1 MTVFYSDME
10 PLSRYS
16 PVKLHLSLAT
26 RTFSENAVEP
36 KINVVLLMGWLYY
49 CVGIK
54 EVFFLFF
61 FLYFWFVTW
70 MFFSI
75 SKCSF
80 VWEATSVL
88 RILFIMKYFTVLNSR
103 KNNDL
108 CIPPPQWRGF
118 FFLWNPPLWRF
129 HLSSIFFIF
138 YMQVFEIPCVP
149 PPRNFQS
156 FM

>member
-54 EVFFLFF
+54 EVFF
-61 FLYFWFVTW
+61 
-70 MFFSI
+70 
-75 SKCSF
+75 
-80 VWEATSVL
+80 SV
-88 RILFIMKYFTVLNSR
+88 F
-103 KNNDL
+103 
-108 CIPPPQWRGF
+108 C
-118 FFLWNPPLWRF
+118 
-129 HLSSIFFIF
+129 FIF
-138 YMQVFEIPCVP
+138 LVCHLDVFLHK
-149 PPRNFQS
+149 
-156 FM
+156 

>member
-54 EVFFLFF
+54 EVFFPFF
-61 FLYFWFVTW
+61 FYIFGLSLGC
-70 MFFSI
+70 FS
-75 SKCSF
+75 
-80 VWEATSVL
+80 
-88 RILFIMKYFTVLNSR
+88 
-103 KNNDL
+103 
-108 CIPPPQWRGF
+108 P
-118 FFLWNPPLWRF
+118 
-129 HLSSIFFIF
+129 
-138 YMQVFEIPCVP
+138 
-149 PPRNFQS
+149 
-156 FM
+156 

>member
-16 PVKLHLSLAT
+16 PEKLHLSLST

-36 KINVVLLMGWLYY
+36 KINVALLMGWLYY

-61 FLYFWFVTW
+61 SLYFWFVTW

-80 VWEATSVL
+80 V
-88 RILFIMKYFTVLNSR
+88 
-103 KNNDL
+103 
-108 CIPPPQWRGF
+108 
-118 FFLWNPPLWRF
+118 
-129 HLSSIFFIF
+129 
-138 YMQVFEIPCVP
+138 
-149 PPRNFQS
+149 
-156 FM
+156 